1 MTGDP
6 LVSIRCLVYNHEP
19 YLRQCLD
26 GFVMQQTSFPF
37 EAIVHD
43 DASTDGSAA
52 IIREYAEKYPDIIKP
67 IYETEN
73 QWGKHDGSL
82 RRVMDAAMHPNSK
95 YVALCEGDD
104 FWTDPNKLQ
113 MQVDVLENHV
123 ECTIV
128 FSSVKTIDRDGN
140 ELNWSIPQRPYLIP
154 KGVLTL
160 DDYMFS
166 EFYHGS
172 WTFHTST
179 FVYKRCC
186 LKLHN
191 ELHKTVYKNYPYG
204 DQPLLLSCLFQG
216 KGFYIPKVTGYYRVL
231 SGGYNSQIKDNIQL
245 QIDSYQRR
253 IDGWKDVD
261 NYTSGKYSRYISRN
275 CDRFQFMILE
285 TKYQNGL
292 MGLAEKCVFLFYD
305 FWKIRSNFST
315 FKKSMK
321 RFVSFVFP
329 NSFAVYYAI
338 KNKCRLILSKRSF
351 FYSVIVFMCLI
362 FGYNF

>member
-6 LVSIRCLVYNHEP
+6 LVSIQCLVYNHEP
-19 YLRQCLD
+19 FLRQCLD
-26 GFVMQQTSFPF
+26 GFVMQQTTFPF

-73 QWGKHDGSL
+73 QYSKHNGTDSIFRL
-82 RRVMDAAMHPNSK
+82 MVDAAMSPNSK
-95 YVALCEGDD
+95 YIALCEGDD
-104 FWTDPNKLQ
+104 YWTDPHKLQ

-154 KGVLTL
+154 EGVLTL

-231 SGGYNSQIKDNIQL
+231 SGGYNSRISDNVQL
-245 QIDSYQRR
+245 QIESFERR
-253 IDGWKDVD
+253 IAAWKDLD
-261 NYTSGKYSRYISRN
+261 DYTLGMYSSYISRN
-275 CDRFQFMILE
+275 CDKYQFMILN
-285 TKYQNGL
+285 TKYHHGL
-292 MGLAEKCVFLFYD
+292 MGFREKCVFLFYE
-305 FWKIRSNFST
+305 FWKLRSSYASFKSSLIRFIYCVFPESVSAWSAL
-315 FKKSMK
+315 KKEC
-321 RFVSFVFP
+321 RFVLRR
-329 NSFAVYYAI
+329 Y
-338 KNKCRLILSKRSF
+338 
-351 FYSVIVFMCLI
+351 
-362 FGYNF
+362 